1 MSRKRS
7 KFRILKN
14 FTKLWID
21 FPFVGQ
27 GNLDMASLTFDH
39 EDEGDQ
45 LLAQAL
51 YVSDNEG
58 EENNQPAASGEEYL
72 RKVVKERKKFEDIE
86 TG

>member
-1 MSRKRS
+1 
-7 KFRILKN
+7 
-14 FTKLWID
+14 
-21 FPFVGQ
+21 
-27 GNLDMASLTFDH
+27 MASLTFDH

-58 EENNQPAASGEEYL
+58 EENDQPAASGEEYL

-86 TG
+86 TGKWFWITLLLEEIGWM